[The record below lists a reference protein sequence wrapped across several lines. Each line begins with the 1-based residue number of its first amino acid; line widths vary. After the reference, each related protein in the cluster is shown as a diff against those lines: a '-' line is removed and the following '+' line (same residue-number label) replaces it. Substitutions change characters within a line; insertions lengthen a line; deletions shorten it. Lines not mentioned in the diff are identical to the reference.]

1 VSRLN
6 IRSAGQERVVFAD
19 GKGCGSTAARH
30 RSKGDSMKTRLA
42 VVLTLL
48 GVSAAA
54 LVAQSTMR
62 PGRWETSMQMEMAGS
77 PVQMPPM
84 KSTRCVTPAE
94 AKDPSS
100 IQSDPSGGRGG
111 KSDCKATDQ
120 KMSGSTMSWKITC
133 SSPQAM
139 TGTGE
144 MTFADDSYT
153 GTMKM
158 NMAQGAMSMKM
169 EGKRLGDCP
178 N

>member
-1 VSRLN
+1 
-6 IRSAGQERVVFAD
+6 
-19 GKGCGSTAARH
+19 
-30 RSKGDSMKTRLA
+30 MKTRLT

-48 GVSAAA
+48 AFGAVG
-54 LVAQSTMR
+54 LIAQGGMR
-62 PGRWETSMQMEMAGS
+62 PGRWETTVQMEMAGS

-84 KSTRCVTPAE
+84 KQTRCVTPAE
-94 AKDPSS
+94 AKDPSLL
-100 IQSDPSGGRGG
+100 QSGPPGGRGG
-111 KSDCKATDQ
+111 KNDCKVSDQ
-120 KMSGSTMSWKITC
+120 KMSGNTMSWKIACT
-133 SSPQAM
+133 SPDAM

-169 EGKRLGDCP
+169 EGKRLGDCT

>member
-1 VSRLN
+1 
-6 IRSAGQERVVFAD
+6 
-19 GKGCGSTAARH
+19 
-30 RSKGDSMKTRLA
+30 MKTGLA

-48 GVSAAA
+48 GVSAVA
-54 LVAQSTMR
+54 LMAQGGIR

-84 KSTRCVTPAE
+84 KTTRCVTPAE

-100 IQSDPSGGRGG
+100 LQAGPPGGRGG
-111 KSDCKATDQ
+111 KSDCKVSDQ
-120 KMSGSTMSWKITC
+120 KMSGNTISWTIAC
-133 SSPQAM
+133 SSPDTM

-144 MTFADDSYT
+144 MTFGDDTYT
-153 GTMKM
+153 GVMKM

-169 EGKRLGDCP
+169 EGKRLGDCT

>member
-1 VSRLN
+1 
-6 IRSAGQERVVFAD
+6 
-19 GKGCGSTAARH
+19 
-30 RSKGDSMKTRLA
+30 MKTRLT
-42 VVLTLL
+42 VVVTLL
-48 GVSAAA
+48 AFGAVS
-54 LVAQSTMR
+54 LIAQGGIR

-84 KSTRCVTPAE
+84 KTTRCVTPAE

-100 IQSDPSGGRGG
+100 LQSGPPGGRGG
-111 KSDCKATDQ
+111 KNDCKVSDQ
-120 KMSGSTMSWKITC
+120 KMSGNTMSWKIACT
-133 SSPQAM
+133 SPDAM

-153 GTMKM
+153 GVMKM

-169 EGKRLGDCP
+169 EGKRLGDCT

>member
-1 VSRLN
+1 
-6 IRSAGQERVVFAD
+6 
-19 GKGCGSTAARH
+19 
-30 RSKGDSMKTRLA
+30 MKTRLT

-48 GVSAAA
+48 A
-54 LVAQSTMR
+54 LGAVGLIAQGGMR
-62 PGRWETSMQMEMAGS
+62 PGRWETTMQMEMAGS

-84 KSTRCVTPAE
+84 KQTRCVTPAE

-100 IQSDPSGGRGG
+100 LQSGLPGGRGG
-111 KSDCKATDQ
+111 KNDCKVSDQ
-120 KMSGSTMSWKITC
+120 KMSGNTMSWKIACT
-133 SSPQAM
+133 SPDAM

-158 NMAQGAMSMKM
+158 NMTQGAMSMKM
-169 EGKRLGDCP
+169 EGKRLGDCT

>member
-1 VSRLN
+1 M
-6 IRSAGQERVVFAD
+6 
-19 GKGCGSTAARH
+19 T
-30 RSKGDSMKTRLA
+30 TRLA

-48 GVSAAA
+48 GVSAVA
-54 LVAQSTMR
+54 LIAQGGMR
-62 PGRWETSMQMEMAGS
+62 PGRWETTMQMEMAGS

-84 KSTRCVTPAE
+84 KQTRCVTPAE
-94 AKDPSS
+94 AKDPSLL
-100 IQSDPSGGRGG
+100 QSGPPGGRGG
-111 KSDCKATDQ
+111 KNDCKVSDQ
-120 KMSGSTMSWKITC
+120 KMSGNTISWKIACT
-133 SSPQAM
+133 SPDAM

-169 EGKRLGDCP
+169 EGKRLGDCT

>member
-1 VSRLN
+1 MTS
-6 IRSAGQERVVFAD
+6 
-19 GKGCGSTAARH
+19 
-30 RSKGDSMKTRLA
+30 RLA

-48 GVSAAA
+48 GVSAVA
-54 LVAQSTMR
+54 LIAQGGIR

-84 KSTRCVTPAE
+84 KTTRCVTPAE

-100 IQSDPSGGRGG
+100 LQSGPPGGRGG
-111 KSDCKATDQ
+111 KSDCKVSDQ
-120 KMSGSTMSWKITC
+120 KMSGNTISWKIAC
-133 SSPQAM
+133 SSPDAM

-169 EGKRLGDCP
+169 EGKRLGDCT

>member
-1 VSRLN
+1 
-6 IRSAGQERVVFAD
+6 
-19 GKGCGSTAARH
+19 
-30 RSKGDSMKTRLA
+30 MKTGLA

-48 GVSAAA
+48 GVSAVA
-54 LVAQSTMR
+54 LMAQSGIR

-84 KSTRCVTPAE
+84 KTTRCVTPAE

-100 IQSDPSGGRGG
+100 LQAGPPGGRGG
-111 KSDCKATDQ
+111 KSDCKVSDQ
-120 KMSGSTMSWKITC
+120 KMSGNTISWTIAC
-133 SSPQAM
+133 SSPDTM

-144 MTFADDSYT
+144 MTFGDDTYT
-153 GTMKM
+153 GVMKM

-169 EGKRLGDCP
+169 EGKRLGDCT